1 MSRLTTTNE
10 PSDNRSAAMFT
21 KAPQESRS
29 RPAYA
34 PSGPATVKSNSSRG
48 RRAARSRTCAG
59 PPPGSVETSSSSTR
73 SGSATPPPA
82 ELSPERRRQGQDER
96 GPKRVDG
103 APGGIVAAPHR
114 PPAYARFRA
123 QPIVL
128 ATLRDPAGKK
138 APDDQGLGHVG
149 EPGEPAHPHPE
160 IVVLGHGESRVV
172 SARLLD
178 DGAARHHGRM
188 HEGISANEGAAD
200 AGIVGRWAQDSD
212 GESGGVHL
220 LGAGA
225 QEPDGGLGIE
235 DGALAR
241 EALGQGHV
249 VGVEAGHERRPG
261 HPERAIERACQP
273 LMVARAL
280 DAETQVAHG
289 GEEIG

>member
-1 MSRLTTTNE
+1 MSRRTATNE

-82 ELSPERRRQGQDER
+82 EHSPERRRQGQDER

-123 QPIVL
+123 QPIAL
-128 ATLRDPAGKK
+128 ATPRDPAGKK
-138 APDDQGLGHVG
+138 APDDQGLGHLG
-149 EPGEPAHPHPE
+149 APGQPAHPHPQNPRPRHAQSP
-160 IVVLGHGESRVV
+160 LQ
-172 SARLLD
+172 SARPPED
-178 DGAARHHGRM
+178 AAGR
-188 HEGISANEGAAD
+188 
-200 AGIVGRWAQDSD
+200 
-212 GESGGVHL
+212 
-220 LGAGA
+220 
-225 QEPDGGLGIE
+225 
-235 DGALAR
+235 
-241 EALGQGHV
+241 
-249 VGVEAGHERRPG
+249 
-261 HPERAIERACQP
+261 
-273 LMVARAL
+273 
-280 DAETQVAHG
+280 
-289 GEEIG
+289 